1 GTGKTRLSMA
11 FKDLGKE
18 GNRRDT
24 LYFNAFTEDLFVW
37 DNDLENDSERM
48 LKMNTDSRF
57 FNGLAGL
64 EIENRIGLLLHRYA
78 DFNFEINDANGSIL
92 FWREMVTNSDG
103 TAEPVYI
110 KVSRGEENLF
120 IWCFFLA
127 IAQLAI
133 DGLEAYDWVQYL
145 YIDDPISSLD
155 ENNAIAVAAD
165 LARLLKDQDR
175 LKTII
180 SSHHTLFFNVLCNE
194 IKRALRYFLTKAE
207 SGYELR
213 DTTDTPHFYHV
224 AMLKELHRV
233 AKTGEIYTYH
243 FTILRSIM
251 EKTAT
256 FHGFSGL
263 GEIIKREPNDEDGE
277 LHARYV
283 NLLSH
288 GNHSLFEPVDMME
301 ENKRIFRKI
310 LNNLMNNY
318 RFNPKLFP

>member
-1 GTGKTRLSMA
+1 MADQNFADLPTLAAHLREQLQEKKVILLFAYNGTGKTRLSMA

-24 LYFNAFTEDLFVW
+24 LYFDAFTEDLFVW

-48 LKMNTDSRF
+48 LKMNTDSSF

-175 LKTII
+175 P
-180 SSHHTLFFNVLCNE
+180 TLPAME
-194 IKRALRYFLTKAE
+194 SEAKA
-207 SGYELR
+207 GR
-213 DTTDTPHFYHV
+213 PQ
-224 AMLKELHRV
+224 
-233 AKTGEIYTYH
+233 
-243 FTILRSIM
+243 
-251 EKTAT
+251 
-256 FHGFSGL
+256 
-263 GEIIKREPNDEDGE
+263 
-277 LHARYV
+277 
-283 NLLSH
+283 
-288 GNHSLFEPVDMME
+288 
-301 ENKRIFRKI
+301 
-310 LNNLMNNY
+310 
-318 RFNPKLFP
+318 